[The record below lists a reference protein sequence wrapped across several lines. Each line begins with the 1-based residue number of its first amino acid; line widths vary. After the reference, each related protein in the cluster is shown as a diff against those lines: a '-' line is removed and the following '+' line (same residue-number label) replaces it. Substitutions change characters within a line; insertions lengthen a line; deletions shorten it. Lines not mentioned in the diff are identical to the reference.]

1 MSSINI
7 NVGTTADDGQG
18 DSLRTAFISVRR
30 MLSELYGITYTSD
43 TQDISGTTFRVPL
56 ATISDQAANTVMV
69 RDANSSGT
77 LSAKAVTNQQI
88 LIGDGTG
95 FTAAALSGD
104 VTMSNSGAVTIES
117 GAIDTAMIA
126 DDQVTPAKINILD
139 DSLAA
144 TDAHIIVG
152 DGSDFSNVA
161 VSGDIAITNTG
172 AVTIQ
177 ADSVEHSMIENRYTA
192 VGTIAN
198 TLGATS
204 VDWSAAAVYKMNS
217 ALTGGIEFDFTGY
230 KAGQVLTIYNISGT
244 ETITLDSDASTSEAF
259 LKVGGVDY
267 DGSATSIL
275 QVECLADGA
284 DAVFAYSVAQY
295 ASDPTP

>member
-144 TDAHIIVG
+144 TNAHIMVG

-192 VGTIAN
+192 VGTISN
-198 TLGATS
+198 TAGATS

-217 ALTGGIEFDFTGY
+217 GLTGGIEFDFTNY
-230 KAGQVLTIYNISGT
+230 KAGQVLTIYNISGSQ
-244 ETITLDSDASTSEAF
+244 TITLDSDAATSESF

>member
-1 MSSINI
+1 MISINI

-144 TDAHIIVG
+144 TNAHIMVG

-161 VSGDIAITNTG
+161 V
-172 AVTIQ
+172 
-177 ADSVEHSMIENRYTA
+177 VE
-192 VGTIAN
+192 
-198 TLGATS
+198 
-204 VDWSAAAVYKMNS
+204 
-217 ALTGGIEFDFTGY
+217 
-230 KAGQVLTIYNISGT
+230 
-244 ETITLDSDASTSEAF
+244 
-259 LKVGGVDY
+259 
-267 DGSATSIL
+267 IL
-275 QVECLADGA
+275 Q
-284 DAVFAYSVAQY
+284 
-295 ASDPTP
+295 